1 MDRLATTYYFLVKN
15 FILHSKNKDE
25 EKNTRSYEFSNENG
39 KKVIFACSV
48 RLLLML
54 LLLLLLL
61 FVMPLQWGRNRNK
74 TWIMSVSYRKCSNL
88 QCFLKTCYLR
98 SFRIFIHNTKFVC
111 CTGWIRYRYRLTSII
126 LCFHMWCNV
135 SGCACFFLLENILIT
150 FYCYFFCRIV
160 LLFHIRLYIFRY
172 FAQAIRKAS
181 NFHMHMYVSGTVEY
195 IHWLLAIYISTY
207 HRKIEKQTSGSDDE
221 QKITEQNNKFK

>member
-1 MDRLATTYYFLVKN
+1 MRVA
-15 FILHSKNKDE
+15 
-25 EKNTRSYEFSNENG
+25 
-39 KKVIFACSV
+39 FACCWCCCYYYCCYLLCLYNGAETETKHELCLFRTENVQICNVFSELV
-48 RLLLML
+48 TWEASEFLSITQNLCAVLVGYVTDIAWLLLY
-54 LLLLLLL
+54 
-61 FVMPLQWGRNRNK
+61 FA
-74 TWIMSVSYRKCSNL
+74 
-88 QCFLKTCYLR
+88 FTCE
-98 SFRIFIHNTKFVC
+98 
-111 CTGWIRYRYRLTSII
+111 
-126 LCFHMWCNV
+126 CNV

-160 LLFHIRLYIFRY
+160 LLFYIRLYIFRY